1 MIANKYKRNVIDL
14 NINTGI
20 VGFCLA
26 NALIIV
32 LLIGLYI
39 MMMRENKHRLANP
52 PESETDVYLDLTDK
66 QDRNFIYKL

>member
-1 MIANKYKRNVIDL
+1 MIAKYKRNDIDL

-32 LLIGLYI
+32 LLLGLYI
-39 MMMRENKHRLANP
+39 LMMRENKQRLANP

>member
-1 MIANKYKRNVIDL
+1 MIAKYKRNGIDL

-32 LLIGLYI
+32 LLLGLYI
-39 MMMRENKHRLANP
+39 LMMRENKQRLANP